1 MSADN
6 PLMLQA
12 EREKLARVLAVPAND
27 LHSLEQLDVRQLRAL
42 RNAISAALFDEHADV
57 FKRLGDA
64 SKLLPAAIAAKLS
77 AKVFGPLFSARISG
91 LLPVERAIAIARKL
105 DTAFLATLTRELDP
119 RSARPLLKQMPV
131 EITVEVAEALAD
143 DEEFVTMAR
152 FVDALTPEAIRA
164 VSERLS
170 DEQLLRIGFYVETP
184 ESLTQII
191 ADLPEDRI
199 ANTVRLTAQGNPDIR
214 AAGLALM
221 AQVDS
226 DAKAILGGH
235 AIALGD
241 EVLAAMVSTASELG
255 AQQVL
260 IDTLQAVA
268 PSQREQAQ
276 QWLQKL
282 A

>member
-1 MSADN
+1 
-6 PLMLQA
+6 
-12 EREKLARVLAVPAND
+12 
-27 LHSLEQLDVRQLRAL
+27 
-42 RNAISAALFDEHADV
+42 
-57 FKRLGDA
+57 
-64 SKLLPAAIAAKLS
+64 
-77 AKVFGPLFSARISG
+77 
-91 LLPVERAIAIARKL
+91 
-105 DTAFLATLTRELDP
+105 
-119 RSARPLLKQMPV
+119 
-131 EITVEVAEALAD
+131 
-143 DEEFVTMAR
+143 MAR

-199 ANTVRLTAQGNPDIR
+199 ANTVRLTAQGNPEIR

-221 AQVDS
+221 AQVDR

-260 IDTLQAVA
+260 IDTLEAVA
-268 PSQREQAQ
+268 PEQREQAQ

>member
-12 EREKLARVLAVPAND
+12 EREKLARVLAVPASD
-27 LHSLEQLDVRQLRAL
+27 LHSLVQLDVKQLRAL
-42 RNAISAALFDEHADV
+42 RNTISAALFDEHADV

-64 SKLLPAAIAAKLS
+64 SKLLPAAISAKLS
-77 AKVFGPLFSARISG
+77 SKVFGPLFSARISG
-91 LLPVERAIAIARKL
+91 LLPAERAIAIARKL
-105 DTAFLATLTRELDP
+105 DTDFLATLTRELDP

-131 EITVEVAEALAD
+131 DITVEVAEALAN

-152 FVDALTPEAIRA
+152 FVDALTPEAIGA

-191 ADLPEDRI
+191 ADLPEDRV
-199 ANTVRLTAQGNPDIR
+199 ANTVRLTAQGAPEIR

-221 AQVDS
+221 AQVD
-226 DAKAILGGH
+226 DEAKAILGGH

-268 PSQREQAQ
+268 PEQREQAQ